1 MAKSVKNLSAS
12 IHRRLLNHAKNVDQ
26 EFRRILVS
34 YGLERILYRLS
45 ISDYRDRYMLK
56 GGMLVSLWT
65 MSIGRFTFDI
75 DLLKFG
81 DLTEFTES
89 VVLREFTEILGIDAE
104 DGLKFDTSNVESNTI
119 MEDQKYTGLQ
129 IRTTGFLGTATIPIS
144 IDLAYGEGSLKKG
157 YEVDYG
163 SLLDLPT
170 AKIRAYSP
178 ESIMAEKFQAIVNL
192 GLINSRIK
200 DFYDLYTL
208 PRSLSIDNDA
218 LRNSVKATFAQR
230 ETAIPPDRPVGLSM
244 QFATNPSKIAQWLK
258 YNKRTQLAGTN
269 LDFVA
274 DEIWKH
280 FSPICASI
288 LSEE

>member
-1 MAKSVKNLSAS
+1 MAKPLVNLAAS
-12 IHRRLLNHAKNVDQ
+12 IHQRLLNHARNVDQ

-34 YGLERILYRLS
+34 YGLERVLYRLS
-45 ISDYRDRYMLK
+45 ISDYRERYMLK

-65 MSIGRFTFDI
+65 MNVGRFTFDI
-75 DLLKFG
+75 DFLKYG
-81 DLTEFTES
+81 EFSES
-89 VVLREFTEILGIDAE
+89 VVLEEFTEILGIDAE
-104 DGLKFDTSNVESNTI
+104 DGLKFDTANIKSKTI

-129 IRTTGFLGTATIPIS
+129 IRTTGFLGKARIPIS
-144 IDLAYGEGSLKKG
+144 IDLAYGDGSVKKG
-157 YEVDYG
+157 FEIDYG

-170 AKIRAYSP
+170 AKIQAYSP
-178 ESIMAEKFQAIVNL
+178 ESVMAEKFEAIVNL
-192 GLINSRIK
+192 GLVNSRIK

-208 PRSLSIDNDA
+208 PRSISINDDE

-230 ETAIPPDRPVGLSM
+230 ETAIPPDRPVGLST
-244 QFATNPSKIAQWLK
+244 QFAKDPSKIEQWLK

-274 DEIWKH
+274 DEIWEY

-288 LSEE
+288 LNEK